1 MASWQIVNNELV
13 PIDCSEPAHFVNP
26 TPIGLWGVI
35 DNTLTPTGYAKPKGF
50 VNPTPISMWSVQ
62 NGVLTNGAEPPKWGA
77 FINSNLSRVTIPRSV
92 KEIGE
97 FTFYNTK
104 LKTVT
109 NSKDCKYYPTSFPDG
124 CKINF
129 YN

>member
-13 PIDCSEPAHFVNP
+13 PIDCSKPAHFVNP
-26 TPIGLWGVI
+26 TPISI
-35 DNTLTPTGYAKPKGF
+35 
-50 VNPTPISMWSVQ
+50 WSIQ
-62 NGVLTNGAEPPKWGA
+62 NGVLTNGAEPTKWGA
-77 FINSNLSRVTIPRSV
+77 FINSNLSHVNIPSSV

-109 NSKDCKYYPTSFPDG
+109 ISKDCKYYPTSFPED

>member
-1 MASWQIVNNELV
+1 MASWQIVNNELI
-13 PIDCSEPAHFVNP
+13 PIGCSEPAHFVNP

-109 NSKDCKYYPTSFPDG
+109 ISKDCKYYPTSFPDG

>member
-1 MASWQIVNNELV
+1 MASWQIVNNELI
-13 PIDCSEPAHFVNP
+13 PIGCSEPAHFVNP

-50 VNPTPISMWSVQ
+50 VNPTPISMWSIQ
-62 NGVLTNGAEPPKWGA
+62 NGVLTNGSEPPKWGA
-77 FINSNLSRVTIPRSV
+77 FISSNLSRVTIPRSV

-109 NSKDCKYYPTSFPDG
+109 ISKDCKYYPTSFPED